1 MNMATGHALGSKCQ
15 ELSYNSDRYLWVLS
29 QAEITDFIFAY
40 LKSDERHVSNA
51 IDAAM
56 KEAQP

>member
-1 MNMATGHALGSKCQ
+1 
-15 ELSYNSDRYLWVLS
+15 LWVLS

-56 KEAQP
+56 KEKP